1 MRHLAVVSTLFVA
14 LSLSAQAAFSHDTDT
29 ARILREL
36 RELREDL
43 DAFLI
48 PADVSGR
55 WQFDNDA
62 SCSGNLPEWI
72 VQAITDAASASE
84 NSFRLGQYGN
94 HLAFDEKRADGRTVS
109 FSGTIRG
116 DYIRLERD
124 IDISGS
130 SGIFDWTFVSNLI
143 TNATVLSPTRIR
155 YVAHLD
161 LALETGYLLT
171 TWESYS
177 QTCTGEWQRI
187 GDWHGEGMNRT

>member
-1 MRHLAVVSTLFVA
+1 MRNLAVVSTLFVA
-14 LSLSAQAAFSHDTDT
+14 LLLSAQAAFSHDTDT

-48 PADVSGR
+48 PADISGR

-72 VQAITDAASASE
+72 EQVISDAASASE
-84 NSFRLGQYGN
+84 NSFRIGQYGN
-94 HLAFDEKRADGRTVS
+94 HLTFDEMRADGRTVS

-116 DYIRLERD
+116 DYVRLERD
-124 IDISGS
+124 IDVSGS
-130 SGIFDWTFVSNLI
+130 SALSDWTFVSNHI
-143 TNATVLSPTRIR
+143 TNGKVLSPTRIR
-155 YVAHLD
+155 YVGHLD
-161 LALETGYLLT
+161 LLLETGFLLT

-187 GDWHGEGMNRT
+187 GD